1 MLTPIEIQGKV
12 FKSGIGYDKKD
23 VDSFVRELLHNY
35 EALYKE
41 NVEFTDKI
49 SILNDGITHYKTIEN
64 TLQKAL
70 VLAEKAA
77 EETKQAANQKALSI
91 EKEAHTQANMI
102 TAEAKNELNRIH
114 LKTIELVQ
122 QYNKYRIQ
130 FEKLAETQM
139 ELLNS
144 NGFNIDIANLDIML
158 KKGIENLEDY
168 SKKEC
173 DLAEKLDDINEENNL
188 KVNAV
193 VDKEESEQAKTTN
206 DKKEIEEDDFRVDL
220 GQEDDFDF
228 FNLDD

>member
-35 EALYKE
+35 EVLYKE
-41 NVEFTDKI
+41 NVELQDKI
-49 SILNDGITHYKTIEN
+49 AILNDGITHYKTIEN

-91 EKEAHTQANMI
+91 EKEAHLQANLI
-102 TAEAKNELNRIH
+102 TSEAKNELNRIH

-122 QYNKYRIQ
+122 QYNRYKIQ

-139 ELLNS
+139 ELLKS
-144 NGFNIDIANLDIML
+144 NGFNIDIGNLDVMLEKGIANLD
-158 KKGIENLEDY
+158 DY
-168 SKKEC
+168 SKKES
-173 DLAEKLDDINEENNL
+173 DLVEKMDKAIDENELMEDT
-188 KVNAV
+188 VSE
-193 VDKEESEQAKTTN
+193 KEEPEEI
-206 DKKEIEEDDFRVDL
+206 KELDGKESKENDFRVDL
-220 GQEDDFDF
+220 GADDGFDF
-228 FNLDD
+228 LDLED

>member
-12 FKSGIGYDKKD
+12 FKSGIGYDKRD

-35 EALYKE
+35 EGLYKE
-41 NVEFTDKI
+41 NVELQDRI

-91 EKEAHTQANMI
+91 EKEAHIQANLI

-122 QYNKYRIQ
+122 QYNKYKIQ
-130 FEKLAETQM
+130 FEKLAETQL

-144 NGFNIDIANLDIML
+144 NGFNIDIANLDLML
-158 KKGIENLEDY
+158 KKGLENLDDY
-168 SKKEC
+168 AKNESN
-173 DLAEKLDDINEENNL
+173 LAEEIDQTMEENEVKEDSVGQTKVPEQTKEMKTNEIKEDNL
-188 KVNAV
+188 
-193 VDKEESEQAKTTN
+193 SL
-206 DKKEIEEDDFRVDL
+206 DL
-220 GQEDDFDF
+220 EQEDDFDF
-228 FNLDD
+228 FDLEK

>member
-35 EALYKE
+35 EVLYKE
-41 NVEFTDKI
+41 NVELQDKI
-49 SILNDGITHYKTIEN
+49 AILNDGITHYKTIEN

-77 EETKQAANQKALSI
+77 EETKQTANQKAHSI
-91 EKEAHTQANMI
+91 EKEAHLQANLI

-122 QYNKYRIQ
+122 QYNRYKIQ

-144 NGFNIDIANLDIML
+144 NGFNIDIGNLDVMLEKGIANL
-158 KKGIENLEDY
+158 NDY
-168 SKKEC
+168 SKKES
-173 DLAEKLDDINEENNL
+173 DLVEKMDKAIDENELMEDTVSEKEEPEEN
-188 KVNAV
+188 
-193 VDKEESEQAKTTN
+193 KELDGKES
-206 DKKEIEEDDFRVDL
+206 KENDFRVDL
-220 GQEDDFDF
+220 GADDGFDF
-228 FNLDD
+228 LDLED